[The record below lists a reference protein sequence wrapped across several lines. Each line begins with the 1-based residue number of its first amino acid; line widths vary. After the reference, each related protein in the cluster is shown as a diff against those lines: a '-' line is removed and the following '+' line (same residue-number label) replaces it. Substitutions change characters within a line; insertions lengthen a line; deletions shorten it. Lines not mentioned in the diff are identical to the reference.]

1 MPAKPISSTRCTA
14 RATGAAAQRAELDSI
29 ARDLGQMNR
38 TPRYAEGDPDPARFA
53 PTESLQA
60 VLTERNEAQA
70 LLCER
75 NAKARVDGAFA
86 R

>member
-1 MPAKPISSTRCTA
+1 
-14 RATGAAAQRAELDSI
+14 
-29 ARDLGQMNR
+29 MNR

-70 LLCER
+70 MLCER
-75 NAKARVDGAFA
+75 NAKARVDDAFA